1 MPRKKILIYINS
13 LAPAGG
19 LERVVTQHA
28 NYFSNNYNTEILSK
42 DKFQTFFVLD
52 SSIRKR
58 TLSIDINFE
67 GKNRFL
73 RIFKI
78 IRKMGITIFL
88 LHKNLKLIK
97 PDFIYVG
104 SPLNLFEIFIST
116 LTLKNVIVTEHA
128 SHVHYNV
135 IYKLI
140 IKFLYPHVFMV
151 ACPNKSD
158 IDFYMSIKSPV
169 FHIPNPLPFFPPID
183 STKRSKLALN
193 IGRLVDDKDH
203 LSLIHAWHLVMQEFP
218 EWRLRIIGQGGNKN
232 LLVDLIY
239 NLSLQNSIEILDPT
253 DSILEHYLNS
263 SIFLLT
269 SKSEG
274 FGMVLIEAM
283 ACGLPCIAFDCP
295 VGPRDIIVDGSNGYL
310 ISHRNIESYSDRI
323 KELIRSDSL
332 MASFRECARGTSLCF
347 KDDIIFLQWDIALK
361 EAMKN
366 ELH

>member
-1 MPRKKILIYINS
+1 M
-13 LAPAGG
+13 
-19 LERVVTQHA
+19 
-28 NYFSNNYNTEILSK
+28 
-42 DKFQTFFVLD
+42 
-52 SSIRKR
+52 
-58 TLSIDINFE
+58 
-67 GKNRFL
+67 
-73 RIFKI
+73 
-78 IRKMGITIFL
+78 
-88 LHKNLKLIK
+88 
-97 PDFIYVG
+97 
-104 SPLNLFEIFIST
+104 
-116 LTLKNVIVTEHA
+116 
-128 SHVHYNV
+128 
-135 IYKLI
+135 
-140 IKFLYPHVFMV
+140 
-151 ACPNKSD
+151 
-158 IDFYMSIKSPV
+158 
-169 FHIPNPLPFFPPID
+169 PFFPPID

-218 EWRLRIIGQGGNKN
+218 EWRLRIIGKGGNKN